1 MKVLKKVPF
10 SLALLL
16 VVMLAIAVPV
26 MAKANAAV
34 TPPQIITL
42 APVSLTPELQ
52 EKYSEKTL
60 LVKLKATIFES
71 GTAGNIEII
80 ISSGDEALDQAAIE
94 SLQQSVFRPAYASD
108 SQAVA
113 CTIVL
118 PLNVRVE
125 KYQPEEPAS
134 SPADPLTEQPQH

>member
-1 MKVLKKVPF
+1 MKFFKKVRF
-10 SLALLL
+10 SLGLLL
-16 VVMLAIAVPV
+16 VVMLAMAAPV

-34 TPPQIITL
+34 TPPQIVTL

-52 EKYSEKTL
+52 EKYSEKTV

-94 SLQQSVFRPAYASD
+94 SLERSVFRPAYASD

-113 CTIVL
+113 CTVVL

-134 SPADPLTEQPQH
+134 SQAGPSTEQPQP